1 MEISTST
8 ILILL
13 SIGLGAGMLS
23 GFVGVGGGIVIVPAL
38 VFLVGLS
45 QHEAQ
50 GTSLLVLMMPVV
62 ALSVFNYWQKGQVN
76 WKFALII
83 ASTFVVGGFIGSK
96 IALKVNP
103 AYVKIIFGA
112 LMLYISIKMMLS
124 GYQSFQN
131 DK

>member
-1 MEISTST
+1 MEMTSST

-38 VFLVGLS
+38 VFLLGLT

-62 ALSVFNYWQKGQVN
+62 ALAVFNYWQKGQVN
-76 WKFALII
+76 WKFAIII

-103 AYVKIIFGA
+103 AFVKIIFGA

-124 GYQSFQN
+124 GYNTLQN
-131 DK
+131 EK